1 MVKKSVCQKD
11 RDPEVEARMSSKDK
25 HGGSAQQVEIPDII
39 LDTST
44 HRKYERGRFL
54 GKVSFVHIVSIS
66 RVFDQHLKMTQNC

>member
-1 MVKKSVCQKD
+1 MTVGEKSVCQKD

-54 GKVSFVHIVSIS
+54 GKVSFVFFQFPGFLTSI
-66 RVFDQHLKMTQNC
+66 

>member
-54 GKVSFVHIVSIS
+54 GKVSFEFFLIS